1 MKRIH
6 FDTML
11 NWIWIVIVVL
21 SVVFILIGTFE
32 IFEFEN
38 SEINKRISFV
48 GFLLQVIYV
57 TLVFWY
63 KNYVLWN
70 KRGSI
75 IRINS
80 FMTKSL
86 NFDQIKTSELDEK
99 KLILTKYNGSKVTFD
114 MNNIA
119 ESDTHQLNDLILK
132 HVSNTIH

>member
-6 FDTML
+6 FDTIR

-21 SVVFILIGTFE
+21 SVVFILSGTFE

-38 SEINKRISFV
+38 PEINKRISFV

-57 TLVFWY
+57 TRVFWY

-70 KRGSI
+70 KRGAI

-80 FMTKSL
+80 FMNKSL

-119 ESDTHQLNDLILK
+119 ESDTHQLNNLILK

>member
-6 FDTML
+6 FDTMR

-21 SVVFILIGTFE
+21 SVVFILSGTFE

-38 SEINKRISFV
+38 PEINKRISFV

-57 TLVFWY
+57 TRVFWY

-70 KRGSI
+70 KRGAI

-119 ESDTHQLNDLILK
+119 ESDTHQLNNLILK